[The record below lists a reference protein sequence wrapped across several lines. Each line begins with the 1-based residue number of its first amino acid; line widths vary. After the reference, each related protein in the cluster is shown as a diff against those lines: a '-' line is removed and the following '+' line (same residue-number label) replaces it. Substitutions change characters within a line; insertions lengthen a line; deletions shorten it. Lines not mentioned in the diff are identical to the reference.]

1 MWQFCYTIAQ
11 KVARRDAAKPHD
23 VSNASATKKLQ
34 KNCSFRGSYTTRQ
47 FLLQRDKKTCFVFIV
62 GLQAMLRTA
71 PFGGWQRKSI
81 MRLLKVRSITCQWR
95 FIQLYIK
102 LLINLFIYLSTI
114 KKRQKKNG
122 SWWQGSLRKNNTG
135 LIDYFQTAHLQ
146 KKENIEVNYK
156 SSNTYSKI
164 LSFRL
169 ILSRRLLLVC
179 KLVKESI
186 GQ

>member
-1 MWQFCYTIAQ
+1 MWQFCCTIAQ

-81 MRLLKVRSITCQWR
+81 IRLLKVSSITCQWR
-95 FIQLYIK
+95 FIQLSIK

-122 SWWQGSLRKNNTG
+122 SWWQGSLRK
-135 LIDYFQTAHLQ
+135 
-146 KKENIEVNYK
+146 KKKHWAY
-156 SSNTYSKI
+156 
-164 LSFRL
+164 
-169 ILSRRLLLVC
+169 
-179 KLVKESI
+179 
-186 GQ
+186 